1 MALFKGQWW
10 LISHTNQSF
19 DSLHLESSLGQVA
32 LAVKAF
38 SSLMEDA
45 KKYTK
50 VSPMS
55 LCSSDGE
62 GDLFHISFLECTAR
76 ILHECIVAISRFQE
90 CLSFIG

>member
-1 MALFKGQWW
+1 
-10 LISHTNQSF
+10 
-19 DSLHLESSLGQVA
+19 
-32 LAVKAF
+32 
-38 SSLMEDA
+38 MEDA